1 MSGEDPAMTGPEA
14 DELLAIEL
22 ALGLLEPA
30 QRFAA
35 EERVREDP
43 AFAALYHRWHARAL
57 ALLEGQEQRPSDLV
71 WPAIVRRLPVDYSA
85 RALRWWQGAT
95 ALAAS
100 VALALGATLAFRPD
114 PAPVVRVQPAPQ
126 PEPLVA
132 VLVSPDRKDLVA
144 VRYDPDTRRLSA
156 LPTALDPGAGDAQ
169 LWVIPAG
176 GKPVSLGLLPRVTRA
191 ERTPVADI
199 ATLIAPGATLAVS
212 LEPRGGSPGPAPTGP
227 VILTGTVVPS

>member
-1 MSGEDPAMTGPEA
+1 MTDVDSAVTAPEA

-30 QRFAA
+30 PRFAA
-35 EERVREDP
+35 EERVRNDP
-43 AFAALYHRWHARAL
+43 AFAALFDRWHARAL
-57 ALLEGQEQRPSDLV
+57 ALLEGHEQRPSASV
-71 WPAIVRRLPVDYSA
+71 WTAIVRRLPADHSA

-100 VALALGATLAFRPD
+100 VALALGATLAFRPE
-114 PAPVVRVQPAPQ
+114 PAPIVRVQPAPQ
-126 PEPLVA
+126 PLVA
-132 VLVSPDRKDLVA
+132 VLVSPERRDLVA
-144 VRYDPDTRRLSA
+144 VRYDPDTGRLSA

-191 ERTPVADI
+191 ERTPVPDV

-212 LEPRGGSPGPAPTGP
+212 LEPRGGAAGPAPTRP
-227 VILTGTVVPS
+227 VILTGTVAPS